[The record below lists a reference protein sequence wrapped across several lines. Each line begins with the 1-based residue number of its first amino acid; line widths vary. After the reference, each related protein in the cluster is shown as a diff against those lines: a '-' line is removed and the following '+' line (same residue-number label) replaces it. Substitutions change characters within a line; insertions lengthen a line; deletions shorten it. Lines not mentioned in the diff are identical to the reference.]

1 MKFFICKNR
10 FISLWS
16 WFVCRFRNGGAM
28 DGEREI
34 AIRDVLERVVHVEI
48 SFTRKLMA
56 WTLCRCGSRDVLA
69 S

>member
-1 MKFFICKNR
+1 
-10 FISLWS
+10 
-16 WFVCRFRNGGAM
+16 M

-56 WTLCRCGSRDVLA
+56 
-69 S
+69 